1 MTPPSEVAKNVVE
14 IVAEF
19 ENVGPDDLPPLRDY
33 LDGETRE
40 RLTEMGGSATKPLTF
55 EYLWYDVTVLPGEEV
70 VVTP

>member
-1 MTPPSEVAKNVVE
+1 MTPPSEVANDVVE

-19 ENVGPDDLPPLRDY
+19 ENVGPDDLPPLCDY

-40 RLTEMGGSATKPLTF
+40 RLTEMGSSATEPLTF
-55 EYLWYDVTVLPGEEV
+55 EYLWYHVTVLPGEEV